1 MFKFLALVAISA
13 VEGIS
18 IDSMKQTSVE
28 TEKYLI
34 PGGWKVDNLVH
45 HPNGHVC
52 TGCDF
57 CPGVHF
63 PDILEPVA
71 ASATGQDFN
80 NNAHLV
86 GP

>member
-1 MFKFLALVAISA
+1 MFKFLALVAITA

-18 IDSMKQTSVE
+18 LEAVKQSSVDSTQ
-28 TEKYLI
+28 EKYLI
-34 PGGWKVDNLVH
+34 PGGWKPDNLVH

-57 CPGVHF
+57 CPGVHW

-71 ASATGQDFN
+71 
-80 NNAHLV
+80 L
-86 GP
+86 